1 METVARLSADFSEF
15 IDRMNRWAVGL
26 LMALLILTVWTAVL
40 DRYLFKWQIGWVEE
54 LARYLMIW
62 AILLAVPCCVV
73 ARQHVRLAM
82 VSDRLP
88 GLIQKPLSVLVD
100 LITIA
105 FFAYIAISGVG
116 FAQQGMSQ
124 LSTVFRMP
132 MVYPFAA
139 IPTAFGL
146 AALQAFLTL
155 LGSLGTTKKTSP
167 TLAGSF

>member
-1 METVARLSADFSEF
+1 MKTIARLSTDLSEI
-15 IDRMNRWAVGL
+15 IDRLNRWAVCL

-82 VSDRLP
+82 ISDRLP
-88 GLIQKPLSVLVD
+88 ALIQKPLGVLVD
-100 LITIA
+100 MVTIA
-105 FFAYIAISGVG
+105 FFAYIAISGVE

-132 MVYPFAA
+132 MVYAFAA

-155 LGSLGTTKKTSP
+155 LGSLNSP
-167 TLAGSF
+167 KDSSPPLAGSF